1 MRLSPLPAALPF
13 LLVMSCHRGDP
24 PPPPTMATT
33 RATPPAPV
41 APSAADARSIFPPAP
56 TSIGTATMLADKT
69 IVISNPH
76 SVSRTPPSD
85 PGYAA
90 LLAHLGGL
98 TPGEEKNAPAWPDEF
113 DAARVETVVRA
124 YLTSKGI
131 DPNSC
136 HGDILG
142 SSKKSVA
149 TSISCKSDGLS
160 LEVLLG
166 SYDVV
171 ETERRKY

>member
-1 MRLSPLPAALPF
+1 
-13 LLVMSCHRGDP
+13 
-24 PPPPTMATT
+24 
-33 RATPPAPV
+33 
-41 APSAADARSIFPPAP
+41 
-56 TSIGTATMLADKT
+56 MLADKT

-98 TPGEEKNAPAWPDEF
+98 KPGEEKNAPAWPDEF

-124 YLTSKGI
+124 HLERNNI
-131 DPNSC
+131 DPNGC

-142 SSKKSVA
+142 SSKKSVI
-149 TSISCKSDGLS
+149 TSIACKTVGLE
-160 LEVLLG
+160 LEVLLDA
-166 SYDVV
+166 YDVV
-171 ETERRKY
+171 ETDRHKF

>member
-1 MRLSPLPAALPF
+1 
-13 LLVMSCHRGDP
+13 MSCRRGDP
-24 PPPPTMATT
+24 PPLPLAT
-33 RATPPAPV
+33 AAS
-41 APSAADARSIFPPAP
+41 ASAAASAAEARPIFPPAP

-76 SVSRTPPSD
+76 GISRTASSD

-98 TPGEEKNAPAWPDEF
+98 KPGEEKNAPAWPDDF

-124 YLTSKGI
+124 YLTRNGI
-131 DPNSC
+131 DPSLC

-142 SSKKSVA
+142 SSKKSVV
-149 TSISCKSDGLS
+149 TSIACKSEGLS
-160 LEVLLG
+160 LDVLLD

-171 ETERRKY
+171 ETGRHKF

>member
-1 MRLSPLPAALPF
+1 
-13 LLVMSCHRGDP
+13 
-24 PPPPTMATT
+24 MATT
-33 RATPPAPV
+33 GVIPPAPI
-41 APSAADARSIFPPAP
+41 APSAADARPIFPPAP

-76 SVSRTPPSD
+76 SVSRTAPSD

-90 LLAHLGGL
+90 LLVHLGGL
-98 TPGEEKNAPAWPDEF
+98 KPGEEKNAPAWPDEL

-124 YLTSKGI
+124 YLTRKGI

-142 SSKKSVA
+142 SSKKSVV
-149 TSISCKSDGLS
+149 TSISCKAEGLS
-160 LEVLLG
+160 LDVLLG

-171 ETERRKY
+171 ETGRTKY

>member
-1 MRLSPLPAALPF
+1 
-13 LLVMSCHRGDP
+13 
-24 PPPPTMATT
+24 
-33 RATPPAPV
+33 
-41 APSAADARSIFPPAP
+41 
-56 TSIGTATMLADKT
+56 MLADRT

-76 SVSRTPPSD
+76 NVNRTSPSD

-98 TPGEEKNAPAWPDEF
+98 KPGEEKNAPAWPDEF

-124 YLTSKGI
+124 HLTSKGI

-160 LEVLLG
+160 LDVLLG

-171 ETERRKY
+171 ETGRTKY